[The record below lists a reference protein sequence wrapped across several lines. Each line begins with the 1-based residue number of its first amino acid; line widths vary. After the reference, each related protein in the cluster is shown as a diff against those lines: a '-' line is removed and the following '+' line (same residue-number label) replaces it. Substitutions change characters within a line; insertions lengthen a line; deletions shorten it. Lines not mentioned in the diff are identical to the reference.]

1 MGWLVFAVA
10 PVLTRRWGVVLRAEL
25 ERFVANLDRGMAA
38 DRRYV
43 ELNRLALDNICK
55 KFDKRNSKNACVRAA
70 SLTLLASPPQF
81 S

>member
-1 MGWLVFAVA
+1 MVFVVA
-10 PVLTRRWGVVLRAEL
+10 PALTRRWRAALHAEL

-55 KFDKRNSKNACVRAA
+55 KFDKRNRKYACVR
-70 SLTLLASPPQF
+70 TASPTPLAPPPWL